1 MPATRFQQ
9 RVISVIGLGIA
20 VPALV
25 LAGLGV
31 YLTLRISRAVEE
43 DSVRYNTYLAEQ
55 VVEAFERELMAHL
68 RGSIRLADNA
78 SRSGQSILEILAAL
92 EAGSQELH
100 GAHFLPLH
108 DPNDYSMPLVESQ
121 PPVYAP

>member
-20 VPALV
+20 LPALV

-31 YLTLRISRAVEE
+31 YLTLRVARAVEE

-55 VVEAFERELMAHL
+55 VVEAFERELMALL

-78 SRSGQSILEILAAL
+78 ARNGQSQSEILEALAM
-92 EAGSQELH
+92 GSQELR
-100 GAHFLPLH
+100 GAHFVPL
-108 DPNDYSMPLVESQ
+108 DDLN
-121 PPVYAP
+121 